1 MANIADK
8 VDGYF
13 IELEWPFER
22 LDEGLWRTAYP
33 GDLQVHHIFVSTDDP
48 QWLSLRSKVADA
60 PPAAAQPLLYAHLLR
75 LNALVPMTKFGI
87 SPTGEV
93 FAYADFPTADLDF
106 SEFRTAV
113 RNLVNHVDACDN
125 EILRIV
131 QEPQMGSSIVKG
143 PLGAASALGQS

>member
-1 MANIADK
+1 MSSIAEK

-22 LDEGLWRTAYP
+22 IDEGLWRTAYP
-33 GDLQVHHIFVSTDDP
+33 GDMQVHEIFVSTDDP
-48 QWLSLRSKVADA
+48 QWLSLRSKVAEA
-60 PPAAAQPLLYAHLLR
+60 PPAAAQSLLYAHLLR
-75 LNALVPMTKFGI
+75 LNALIPMTKFGV
-87 SPTGEV
+87 SPAGEV

-125 EILRIV
+125 EILRIIQAP
-131 QEPQMGSSIVKG
+131 QEGSSIVKG
-143 PLGAASALGQS
+143 FMGANHPLGQN